1 MPNSSENEDEPTPF
15 DEGKVPELNS
25 PDSINDDVLNP
36 LENFKS
42 PRRLQTS
49 ERCKTSPS
57 PYYYSDLLKK
67 QQEEAQLER
76 QQLFAKKPAST
87 VNPKDRETSFKDRKS
102 SSLDTPAADKVV
114 TPPKRYSITEE
125 GVRIIRCDSPS
136 STTSDDSDCSECQ
149 KRREWHSH
157 ALAVVRAAT
166 ENLRAQSSND
176 VEPEVYYQNSI
187 VSQMPQNRFLDH
199 PVICA
204 CATPNFADDGD
215 DQLFQPR
222 SIFYVHQ
229 QGFQGCADCNIS
241 NDERLK
247 ALIFDEMNVRQLKLY
262 ETAFDSRIAKSDDDL
277 DDVDR
282 IQNHSARLFGNEYRM
297 VTSQSKDSFIAH
309 PKEKRYRSKH
319 NKKAQQNHKQNVEQH
334 EALAKEIE
342 NITIE
347 ESIDNIVNA
356 NVTAIST
363 TSNPYTPS
371 PPSTAPLPLKF
382 PTKHEKFFINSIK
395 SAPNL
400 PQSNALQHPRLKDLR
415 GSEKSDSTKE
425 RPRSVIVESG
435 RVFELKRSHS
445 GRNYSST
452 ESMATSSSGGSME
465 SIRSS
470 GSEGNRSTTSTE
482 SRHSSTLSSHSSD
495 SGPSIARP
503 LRVPILIHPKL
514 QILSPI
520 SDKSAQ
526 EPVSENC
533 EKNHSPKQTPDEN
546 GEKIIGDNVDKDN
559 FKQKKRPVVSKTLS
573 LLARDE
579 IQGSDSGIS
588 LHSRDEKGKI
598 SALCDNKIDNATG
611 LPQDLKDLP
620 FDMPKLRR
628 RRILLNQVCSL
639 NIEWSSK
646 FKWIIYIFNSELRW
660 IRQCNVCRLGRP
672 SFWHA

>member
-1 MPNSSENEDEPTPF
+1 MPNSSENEDERIG
-15 DEGKVPELNS
+15 GKAPELNS
-25 PDSINDDVLNP
+25 PDSLNEDVLNP
-36 LENFKS
+36 LECFKS

-57 PYYYSDLLKK
+57 PYYYSDLLHKK
-67 QQEEAQLER
+67 HEQGDLLEER
-76 QQLFAKKPAST
+76 QLLFAKQSKST
-87 VNPKDRETSFKDRKS
+87 VNSIKEFKTRKS
-102 SSLDTPAADKVV
+102 NSLDTPAAEKVV

-149 KRREWHSH
+149 QRREWHSH

-166 ENLRAQSSND
+166 QNLRDD
-176 VEPEVYYQNSI
+176 VEPEVDYQNSI
-187 VSQMPQNRFLDH
+187 VSQMPQHRFLDH

-204 CATPNFADDGD
+204 CAPSYDDGD
-215 DQLFQPR
+215 ETLFQPR

-229 QGFQGCADCNIS
+229 QGFQGCADCTTIT
-241 NDERLK
+241 DDDRLK
-247 ALIFDEMNVRQLKLY
+247 ALIFDEMNVRQRKLY
-262 ETAFDSRIAKSDDDL
+262 ETAFDARVAKSDDDL

-282 IQNHSARLFGNEYRM
+282 ITNHSASLFGNEYRM
-297 VTSQSKDSFIAH
+297 VTSQSKDSFIAAH

-319 NKKAQQNHKQNVEQH
+319 SKKAPLVKVVVDDDDSII
-334 EALAKEIE
+334 KEIE
-342 NITIE
+342 NIKIE
-347 ESIDNIVNA
+347 ETAMSA
-356 NVTAIST
+356 TNVAF
-363 TSNPYTPS
+363 TPS

-400 PQSNALQHPRLKDLR
+400 PASNAIQHPRLKDLR
-415 GSEKSDSTKE
+415 GSEKSDASKE
-425 RPRSVIVESG
+425 RPRSVIIEAG

-470 GSEGNRSTTSTE
+470 MSEGNRSTTSSE
-482 SRHSSTLSSHSSD
+482 SRHSSSMSSHSSD
-495 SGPSIARP
+495 SGPSVVRP
-503 LRVPILIHPKL
+503 LRPPVLMHPKL

-526 EPVSENC
+526 EPTSENC
-533 EKNHSPKQTPDEN
+533 EKNQTPDETVDDS
-546 GEKIIGDNVDKDN
+546 IDNV
-559 FKQKKRPVVSKTLS
+559 KQKKRPVASKTL
-573 LLARDE
+573 LLIARDE

-588 LHSRDEKGKI
+588 LHSRDDKGKL

-628 RRILLNQVCSL
+628 RRIVLNQV
-639 NIEWSSK
+639 
-646 FKWIIYIFNSELRW
+646 R
-660 IRQCNVCRLGRP
+660 
-672 SFWHA
+672 

>member
-1 MPNSSENEDEPTPF
+1 MPNSSENEDERIPF

-36 LENFKS
+36 LESFKS

-57 PYYYSDLLKK
+57 PYYYSDLLHKK
-67 QQEEAQLER
+67 TEEELQFER
-76 QQLFAKKPAST
+76 QQLFAKQSKT
-87 VNPKDRETSFKDRKS
+87 IKDKDRDSGFKSRKS
-102 SSLDTPAADKVV
+102 SSLDTPGAEKVV

-166 ENLRAQSSND
+166 QNLREQSSND
-176 VEPEVYYQNSI
+176 VEPEVDYQNSI

-204 CATPNFADDGD
+204 CATPNFVDDGD

-229 QGFQGCADCNIS
+229 QGFQGCADCNITD
-241 NDERLK
+241 DERLK
-247 ALIFDEMNVRQLKLY
+247 ALIFDEMNVRQRKLY
-262 ETAFDSRIAKSDDDL
+262 ETAFDSKVAKSDDDL
-277 DDVDR
+277 DDVER
-282 IQNHSARLFGNEYRM
+282 ITNRTASLFGNEYRM
-297 VTSQSKDSFIAH
+297 VSSQSKDSFIAH

-319 NKKAQQNHKQNVEQH
+319 SKKAQQNNKQNVEQQ
-334 EALAKEIE
+334 EAIIKEIE
-342 NITIE
+342 NIKIE
-347 ESIDNIVNA
+347 ESIDSIVKA
-356 NVTAIST
+356 NVTAISAT
-363 TSNPYTPS
+363 NTPYTPS

-400 PQSNALQHPRLKDLR
+400 PASNALQHPRLKDLR
-415 GSEKSDSTKE
+415 GSEKSDTSKE
-425 RPRSVIVESG
+425 RPRSVIIEAG

-470 GSEGNRSTTSTE
+470 TSEGNQSTTSTE
-482 SRHSSTLSSHSSD
+482 SRHSSSLSSHSSD
-495 SGPSIARP
+495 SGPSIVRP
-503 LRVPILIHPKL
+503 LRAPILIHPKL

-526 EPVSENC
+526 EPVSELGENT
-533 EKNHSPKQTPDEN
+533 KNQTPDEN
-546 GEKIIGDNVDKDN
+546 GEKIIEDVV
-559 FKQKKRPVVSKTLS
+559 KQKKRPAASKTL
-573 LLARDE
+573 LLIARDE

-588 LHSRDEKGKI
+588 LHSRDDKGKL

-628 RRILLNQVCSL
+628 RRILLNQVKTKC
-639 NIEWSSK
+639 
-646 FKWIIYIFNSELRW
+646 F
-660 IRQCNVCRLGRP
+660 QNVLLV
-672 SFWHA
+672 